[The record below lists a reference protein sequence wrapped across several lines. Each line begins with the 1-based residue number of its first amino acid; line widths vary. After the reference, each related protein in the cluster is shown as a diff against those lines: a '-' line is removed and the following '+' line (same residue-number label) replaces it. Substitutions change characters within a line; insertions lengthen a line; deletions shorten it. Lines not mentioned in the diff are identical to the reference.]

1 MTAFR
6 LRGWRGGEEI
16 REKGNT
22 RDDRW
27 KIGTR
32 DQFDGKWAH
41 HILQQL

>member
-6 LRGWRGGEEI
+6 LRVSKGGEE
-16 REKGNT
+16 REIGYT

-27 KIGTR
+27 KIGTH

-41 HILQQL
+41 HILKQL